1 MPFFDNFLTAL
12 PEYRSLEKAVEKER
26 LPLGVT
32 GVSHVH
38 RAHIISTLCR
48 RTNRRGLVLVGDEGE
63 GTKLCADINAMGQK
77 AILLPARDFDFR
89 PKGASSREY
98 EQRETTGS

>member
-38 RAHIISTLCR
+38 RAT
-48 RTNRRGLVLVGDEGE
+48 
-63 GTKLCADINAMGQK
+63 
-77 AILLPARDFDFR
+77 
-89 PKGASSREY
+89 
-98 EQRETTGS
+98 